1 MDELE
6 IVCLRLLLKKFLTT
20 PIDVTR
26 VRCAKKLLIHIEE
39 LIDKDLVDGPASRRN
54 DD

>member
-1 MDELE
+1 MDLLE
-6 IVCLRLLLKKFLTT
+6 IVCLRLLLKKFLTRVT
-20 PIDVTR
+20 SIDA
-26 VRCAKKLLIHIEE
+26 VRCAEKLLIHIEE

>member
-6 IVCLRLLLKKFLTT
+6 IVCLRLLLKKFLTRVT
-20 PIDVTR
+20 SIDA

-39 LIDKDLVDGPASRRN
+39 LIDKDLVDGPA
-54 DD
+54 